1 MKKLFVILSLAL
13 IPLMAQA
20 AKITVTLANAKNP
33 IEGTVLS
40 FSDTLVVMEPKSAPG
55 KTFVLPPDK
64 VKYFII
70 SGIGKYYSVD
80 GKFVP
85 DEKTQAKLEKAKQPE
100 IERAYGINNLNEAL
114 AKAFKSTGGV
124 CMGIGIPSLIAGSV
138 LVGIGNSGDLTVTKT
153 KCATTGY
160 VLMSTGAALTIVGI
174 PLHVHGKRIAE
185 LNFNYTGNGAGLAL
199 NF

>member
-1 MKKLFVILSLAL
+1 MKKLLVILSLAL

-20 AKITVTLANAKNP
+20 AKITVTLMNARNP

-40 FSDTLVVMEPKSAPG
+40 FTDTLVVMEPKSAPG

-64 VKYFII
+64 VRYFII

-80 GKFVP
+80 GKYVP
-85 DEKTQAKLEKAKQPE
+85 DGKTQAKLDKAKQPE

-124 CMGIGIPSLIAGSV
+124 CMGVGIPTLITGAV
-138 LVGIGNSGDLTVTKT
+138 LVGIGNSGDPTTQKE
-153 KCATTGY
+153 KCATAGY
-160 VLMSTGAALTIVGI
+160 VLMPMGAALTIVGV

-185 LNFNYTGNGAGLAL
+185 LNFNYTGNGAGMAL